1 MKKESQY
8 LSGFTILDLD
18 LLLTCFFCSRMI
30 DFNDISQF
38 LASKVICE
46 PNVLLVID
54 RANKAIRSLKLKQD

>member
-18 LLLTCFFCSRMI
+18 LLLTCFFCSKMI
-30 DFNDISQF
+30 DINDITLI

-46 PNVLLVID
+46 PNVLLCID
-54 RANKAIRSLKLKQD
+54 SAKKGIRSTKLKKF